1 MSFKDSEIH
10 AVSIVGTLVLTATLF
25 GPAVLLGGGGGDNTG
40 IKLDQMESIEASIA
54 YRKTPQKQ
62 PQKKVKEPDPVEKP
76 EGINHDE
83 KKVVEKKP
91 EDKKPAKPD
100 DPKDPFAKYKHASD
114 DDTQTGKPTT
124 APGDFNGNEKGY
136 AEDTKGDP
144 YWGRLRGD
152 MQYAPPEISKGDS
165 APVGCIHLTPE
176 GKIVDTKWEHD
187 SGDDLQT
194 AAEAAIKQLVKA
206 RNEHPEAVPT
216 HLLSATTKWLCFKFT
231 VKAP

>member
-1 MSFKDSEIH
+1 MSFKDGEMH
-10 AVSIVGTLVLTATLF
+10 AVSIFGTVVLTASLF
-25 GPAVLLGGGGGDNTG
+25 VPVLFLTAAAETDD
-40 IKLDQMESIEASIA
+40 IKLDKMESIEASIA

-62 PQKKVKEPDPVEKP
+62 PQKKVRAPDPVEKP
-76 EGINHDE
+76 EGISHDE
-83 KKVVEKKP
+83 TKKPIEKKP
-91 EDKKPAKPD
+91 EDKKQAKPA
-100 DPKDPFAKYKHASD
+100 DPKAPFAEFPHASD
-114 DDTQTGKPTT
+114 EDTPVGKPTT

-165 APVGCIHLTPE
+165 APIGCIHITPE
-176 GKIVDTKWEHD
+176 GKIVDTKWDHKSD
-187 SGDDLQT
+187 DDLQT
-194 AAEAAIKQLVKA
+194 AAEAAIRELVKV
-206 RNEHPEAVPT
+206 RNDHPEPVPT